1 MKILSSGLYKR
12 NIRVDPR
19 RPLVKTPF
27 LSEISMIED
36 KYLIFSPVFGR
47 IYLQDEEAYGEL
59 KNSNIRKEMLD
70 AGFFINRGMNVIPQ
84 SQRPKKL
91 SHMTIFLTGSC
102 NLRCRYCYAR
112 GGEKPSF
119 IDLDF
124 VKAAVNQF
132 TDKTKKNIKVSLHG
146 GGEPT
151 LAIDRIKQIDEFL
164 KSQFDK
170 VQYNIQTNGVMDEE
184 TLDWVLNNIK
194 GITVSIDGPPYI
206 QDKQRPMVGNKPSSP
221 FVEKTVK
228 RLIDERGKKISTR
241 STITKFSVEK
251 QTEIVEYFHNLGI
264 SNAQLES
271 LTECGRCLDNM
282 NIYNTRPDFNVY
294 IKNFFNALELAE
306 DYGIGVFSTG
316 ISFKRFTSRFC
327 GASGTNLCLTTDGY
341 ISACYEAVS
350 GTEGPDVFIYGKYD
364 KKNGKIIIDDN
375 KLNYL
380 CQRRVQNMPDCQNC
394 FMKWNCGGSC
404 NARAVRAT
412 GDMYKPDKKTCEQIR
427 RMGKEFLKYR
437 AKKDMLGIKP
447 VLSRR
452 EKKVSFIFS
461 DMKIKETFDN
471 NDLEGASLINIDL
484 DSVDLEKLSQQIIE
498 TKEKNLWK
506 PTLFVL
512 SFILKEKY
520 LNSLYGKRIIKFLDE
535 LKKNR
540 VYYKIATPLPRCMF
554 LSDYKKMVK
563 EYKIPFFQGQYI
575 KTDFQQKSFERCKTC
590 GYKTRG
596 ECLLFR
602 DGRMIG

>member
-1 MKILSSGLYKR
+1 MKILSSVLYKR

-36 KYLIFSPVFGR
+36 KHLIFSPVFGR
-47 IYLQDEEAYGEL
+47 IYLLDEEAYVEL
-59 KNSNIRKEMLD
+59 KTSNIRKEMLD

-91 SHMTIFLTGSC
+91 SHITIFLTGSC

-132 TDKTKKNIKVSLHG
+132 TDKTKKNITISLHG

-170 VQYNIQTNGVMDEE
+170 VQYNIQTNGVMDEK

-221 FVEKTVK
+221 FVEKTIK
-228 RLIDERGKKISTR
+228 RLAEERHGVSTR
-241 STITKFSVEK
+241 ATITDFSVDK
-251 QTEIVEYFHNLGI
+251 QTEIVEYFHSLGI
-264 SNAQLES
+264 TRAQLEI
-271 LTECGRCLDNM
+271 LTECGRCLGSV
-282 NIYNTRPDFNVY
+282 NIYTKQPDFFVY
-294 IKNFFNALELAE
+294 MKNFFRAMELAE
-306 DYGIGVFSTG
+306 DYGIHLSATPITFTRFVST
-316 ISFKRFTSRFC
+316 FC
-327 GASGTNLCLTTDGY
+327 GASGNNFSLTTDGY
-341 ISACYEAVS
+341 ISSCYEAVS
-350 GTEGPDVFIYGKYD
+350 GVTGPDVFIYGKYD
-364 KKNGKIIIDDN
+364 KKTGKIIINDN

-380 CQRRVQNMPDCQNC
+380 RQRRVQNMPDCQNC
-394 FMKWNCGGSC
+394 FMKWNCGGFC
-404 NARAVRAT
+404 NSRVFRTT
-412 GDMYKPDKKTCEQIR
+412 GDMYKPDRKTCEHIR
-427 RMGKEFLKYR
+427 AMGKEFLKYR
-437 AKKDMLGIKP
+437 AKKDMLGTKP
-447 VLSRR
+447 VLSRK

-461 DMKIKETFDN
+461 DMKIQETSNN

-484 DSVDLEKLSQQIIE
+484 D
-498 TKEKNLWK
+498 
-506 PTLFVL
+506 
-512 SFILKEKY
+512 
-520 LNSLYGKRIIKFLDE
+520 
-535 LKKNR
+535 
-540 VYYKIATPLPRCMF
+540 
-554 LSDYKKMVK
+554 
-563 EYKIPFFQGQYI
+563 
-575 KTDFQQKSFERCKTC
+575 
-590 GYKTRG
+590 
-596 ECLLFR
+596 
-602 DGRMIG
+602 

>member
-36 KYLIFSPVFGR
+36 KHLIFSPVFGR
-47 IYLQDEEAYGEL
+47 IYLLDEEAYVEL

-91 SHMTIFLTGSC
+91 SHMTVFLTGGC

-170 VQYNIQTNGVMDEE
+170 VSYSVQTNGVMSNE
-184 TLDWVLNNIK
+184 TLDWVLDNIK
-194 GITVSIDGPPYI
+194 GITLSIDGPPYI

-228 RLIDERGKKISTR
+228 RLIEERGGKISTR

-271 LTECGRCLDNM
+271 LTECGRCLDN
-282 NIYNTRPDFNVY
+282 I
-294 IKNFFNALELAE
+294 
-306 DYGIGVFSTG
+306 
-316 ISFKRFTSRFC
+316 
-327 GASGTNLCLTTDGY
+327 
-341 ISACYEAVS
+341 
-350 GTEGPDVFIYGKYD
+350 

-380 CQRRVQNMPDCQNC
+380 RQRTVQNMPDCQNC

-404 NARAVRAT
+404 NARAVRTT
-412 GDMYKPDKKTCEQIR
+412 GDMYKPDKKTCEYILI
-427 RMGKEFLKYR
+427 MGKEFLKYK
-437 AKKDMLGIKP
+437 AKKEILGLKPTLDMK
-447 VLSRR
+447 

-471 NDLEGASLINIDL
+471 DNLEGDSLINIDL

-506 PTLFVL
+506 PTLFIL
-512 SFILKEKY
+512 NFIFKENH
-520 LNSLYGKRIIKFLDE
+520 LNRLYGKRIIKFLDE
-535 LKKNR
+535 LKKNK
-540 VYYKIATPLPRCMF
+540 VYYKLVHPLPRCMF

-563 EYKIPFFQGQYI
+563 EHNLPVFPGQHI
-575 KTDFQQKSFERCKTC
+575 KSDLKQKAFERCKTC
-590 GYKTRG
+590 GYRARG
-596 ECLLFR
+596 ECPLFR
-602 DGRMIG
+602 NSR